1 MMIKKKNNNNN
12 NILFFNG
19 VTALE
24 ETTINLFGNYN
35 TILML
40 KKIFLRNRLFGP
52 FYFGYY
58 YY

>member
-1 MMIKKKNNNNN
+1 MMINKKNNNNN
-12 NILFFNG
+12 NILLFFNG

-40 KKIFLRNRLFGP
+40 KKSI
-52 FYFGYY
+52 
-58 YY
+58 